1 MAHIYTNKNWV
12 QDNIAKVDSY
22 YDQVVLNYL
31 NKVYIKDYESNKSST
46 GVNTYV
52 ELTENNSRGMNL
64 KSEDSYELDK
74 IMSFVYT
81 MLVSEDFGYGDT
93 PELKYVVENIF
104 RRSKSEAQMAFIN
117 MATRRVYTSDSDI
130 IEKFFALLMS
140 LEEHDIDNIALP
152 IIQMFLSHKDVSAA
166 EGALSLLDKYGKDR
180 DALDVA
186 KQIRDFE
193 YDFLNDYK
201 EKVICNL
208 KKYAEE

>member
-52 ELTENNSRGMNL
+52 ELTDNNSRGMNL

-201 EKVICNL
+201 EKVIYNL

>member
-1 MAHIYTNKNWV
+1 
-12 QDNIAKVDSY
+12 
-22 YDQVVLNYL
+22 
-31 NKVYIKDYESNKSST
+31 
-46 GVNTYV
+46 
-52 ELTENNSRGMNL
+52 
-64 KSEDSYELDK
+64 
-74 IMSFVYT
+74 

-166 EGALSLLDKYGKDR
+166 EGALSLLDKY
-180 DALDVA
+180 AT
-186 KQIRDFE
+186 
-193 YDFLNDYK
+193 
-201 EKVICNL
+201 
-208 KKYAEE
+208 

>member
-52 ELTENNSRGMNL
+52 ELTDNNSRGMNL

-104 RRSKSEAQMAFIN
+104 RRSK
-117 MATRRVYTSDSDI
+117 
-130 IEKFFALLMS
+130 L
-140 LEEHDIDNIALP
+140 
-152 IIQMFLSHKDVSAA
+152 
-166 EGALSLLDKYGKDR
+166 
-180 DALDVA
+180 
-186 KQIRDFE
+186 
-193 YDFLNDYK
+193 
-201 EKVICNL
+201 
-208 KKYAEE
+208 